1 MVAIFGFVPVLLF
14 LALLFLLDSFKLVKP
29 RLLVLCLLY
38 GIAATGL
45 SYFINTWIVIST
57 GMGFENLSR
66 YAAPV
71 TEEFLKVLVIF
82 YLVAV
87 RQVGFMVD
95 AAIYGFAVG
104 TGFAL
109 AENTWYYWNLGTDF
123 NVLLAIIR
131 GFGTALMHGGTMS
144 ICAIILIE
152 GIQRNRAAW
161 KAGGIGLL
169 AAMLLHSL
177 FNHFLLN
184 PLMQTMLII
193 IILPLLLYL
202 VFMHSTRHLQQWL
215 EVAFS
220 SEVDMLRMIRQGQFR
235 NTRAGQYLASL
246 KEHFEPQVLV
256 DIYCF
261 LSLYLELSIKTK
273 RNLMLKEN
281 GFPVILES
289 DIPSKLTEFKQ
300 VRKQIGI
307 AGEMALYPLVRMRQ
321 RELWELNQLEN

>member
-45 SYFINTWIVIST
+45 SYFFNTWVILST
-57 GMGFENLSR
+57 GISFESLSR
-66 YAAPV
+66 YVAPIA
-71 TEEFLKVLVIF
+71 EEFLKALVIF
-82 YLVAV
+82 YLVAA

-123 NVLLAIIR
+123 SALLAIIR

-144 ICAIILIE
+144 ICAIFLIE
-152 GIQRNRAAW
+152 GIQRSSPAWRA
-161 KAGGIGLL
+161 GFIGLL

-177 FNHFLLN
+177 FNHFWLN

-193 IILPLLLYL
+193 VILPLALYL
-202 VFMHSTRHLQQWL
+202 VFMRSTRHLQQWL

-220 SEVDMLRMIRQGQFR
+220 SEVDMLRMIKQGQFR

-246 KEHFEPQVLV
+246 KEHFAPDVLL
-256 DIYCF
+256 DLYCF

-300 VRKQIGI
+300 LRKQIGK

>member
-29 RLLVLCLLY
+29 RLLLLCLLY
-38 GIAATGL
+38 GVAATGL
-45 SYFINTWIVIST
+45 SYFFNTWIILST
-57 GMGFENLSR
+57 GMSFESLSK
-66 YAAPV
+66 YVAPI
-71 TEEFLKVLVIF
+71 TEEFLKALVIF
-82 YLVAV
+82 YLVTA
-87 RQVGFMVD
+87 RQVGFLVD

-144 ICAIILIE
+144 ICAIFLIE
-152 GIQRNRAAW
+152 GIQRNKPAW
-161 KAGGIGLL
+161 KAGILGLM
-169 AAMLLHSL
+169 AAIILHSV

-184 PLMQTMLII
+184 PLMQTLLII
-193 IILPLLLYL
+193 LILPLSLYL
-202 VFMHSTRHLQQWL
+202 VFMHSTKHLQQWL

-235 NTRAGQYLASL
+235 NTRAGQYLATL
-246 KEHFEPQVLV
+246 KEHFESEVLL
-256 DIYCF
+256 DLYCF

-281 GFPVILES
+281 GFPVIMEN
-289 DIPSKLTEFKQ
+289 DIPAKLAEFKQ
-300 VRKQIGI
+300 LKKQIGK
-307 AGEMALYPLVRMRQ
+307 AGEMALYPLVRMQQ

>member
-1 MVAIFGFVPVLLF
+1 MVIIFGFVPVLLF

-38 GIAATGL
+38 GIAATGF
-45 SYFINTWIVIST
+45 SYFINTWVILFT
-57 GMGFENLSR
+57 GMDFESLSR
-66 YAAPV
+66 YIAPI
-71 TEEFLKVLVIF
+71 TEELFKALVIF
-82 YLVAV
+82 YLVTA
-87 RQVGFMVD
+87 RQVGFLVD

-109 AENTWYYWNLGTDF
+109 AENTWYYYNLGTDF

-131 GFGTALMHGGTMS
+131 GFGTALMHGGTIS

-152 GIQRNRAAW
+152 GMQRNNPAW
-161 KAGGIGLL
+161 KAASLGLL

-193 IILPLLLYL
+193 VILPLILYL
-202 VFMHSTRHLQQWL
+202 VFMFSTRHLQQWL

-220 SEVDMLRMIRQGQFR
+220 SEVDMLRMIKQGQFR

-246 KEHFEPQVLV
+246 KEYFEPQVLL

-289 DIPSKLTEFKQ
+289 DIPAKLAEFRQ
-300 VRKQIGI
+300 LRKQIGKT
-307 AGEMALYPLVRMRQ
+307 GEMALYPLVRMRQ
-321 RELWELNQLEN
+321 RELWEVNQLEK